1 MDAIRSLSVV
11 STGATW
17 AIYLSLAASVVV
29 ALWYGRQH
37 RRIALAIAAALLAA
51 AYLLLAVW
59 PKPFPDAIPW
69 HIYASCAAAVFVVAT
84 IFLAPRWRWRLAP
97 LAVIPLMLAYLAV
110 NLVYEQYP
118 TLGSF
123 RPVPVTVS
131 MNLDQFREMTTAPI
145 LDGREVGALVT
156 LPAAPLRDAIVY
168 VPPAY
173 WHGEHLPV
181 LVLLAGSPGSP
192 IRWFDEGGAQ
202 QTLDDYQVAH
212 DGVAPIVVSADG
224 TGTTTGNPGCVDGPD
239 LQIQTYLAQQIP
251 QLVKENFRVKEDQRT
266 WTIGGL
272 SYGGTCALQVITNDP
287 TAYGTFLDYS
297 GEAEPNL
304 GGHQRTVDVLFGG
317 DEAAFQAVNPETL
330 LQEAIGTATYKG
342 IAGRFAAGKRDQEA
356 MAALPRQN
364 ELAQKAEMSTTFR
377 SLPGGHSFEVWRVA
391 LRQDID
397 FVAQRGGI
405 Q

>member
-1 MDAIRSLSVV
+1 MDAIRSISVV
-11 STGATW
+11 GTCAAW
-17 AIYLSLAASVVV
+17 AIYLSLAASVIV
-29 ALWYGRQH
+29 ALWLGH
-37 RRIALAIAAALLAA
+37 KRRRTALAVAGVLLAV
-51 AYLLLAVW
+51 AYLALTVW

-69 HIYASCAAAVFVVAT
+69 HIYASGTAAVFVVAS
-84 IFLAPRWRWRLAP
+84 IFLAPRWRWCLAP
-97 LAVIPLMLAYLAV
+97 LAVVPLVLAFLAV

-131 MNLDQFREMTTAPI
+131 MNLDQFRETTTAPI
-145 LDGREVGALVT
+145 LNGREVGALVT

-173 WHGEHLPV
+173 WHGENLPV

-192 IRWFDEGGAQ
+192 IRWFDEGAAQ
-202 QTLDDYQVAH
+202 QTLDDYQTEH
-212 DGVAPIVVSADG
+212 DGVAPLVVSADG

-239 LQIQTYLAQQIP
+239 LQIQTYLAQEIP
-251 QLVKENFRVKEDQRT
+251 QLVKENFRVADDQRT

-287 TAYGTFLDYS
+287 SAYGTFLDYS

-330 LQEAIGTATYKG
+330 LQRAAGRTTYKG
-342 IAGRFAAGKRDQEA
+342 IAGRFVAGERDQES
-356 MAALPRQN
+356 MAALTRQN
-364 ELAQKAEMSTTFR
+364 ELAQKAGMSTTFR

-405 Q
+405 R

>member
-1 MDAIRSLSVV
+1 MDAIRSISVV
-11 STGATW
+11 GTGAAW
-17 AIYLSLAASVVV
+17 AIYLSLAASVIV
-29 ALWYGRQH
+29 ALWLGH
-37 RRIALAIAAALLAA
+37 TRRRTALAVAGVLLAV
-51 AYLLLAVW
+51 AYLALTVW

-69 HIYASCAAAVFVVAT
+69 HIYASGTAAVFVVAS

-97 LAVIPLMLAYLAV
+97 LAVVPLVLAFLTV

-131 MNLDQFREMTTAPI
+131 MNLDQFRETTTAPI
-145 LDGREVGALVT
+145 LNGREVGALVT

-173 WHGEHLPV
+173 WHGENLPV

-192 IRWFDEGGAQ
+192 IRWFDEGAAQ
-202 QTLDDYQVAH
+202 QTLDDYQTEH
-212 DGVAPIVVSADG
+212 DGVAPLVVSADG

-239 LQIQTYLAQQIP
+239 LQIQTYLAQEIP
-251 QLVKENFRVKEDQRT
+251 QLVKENFRVADDQRT

-287 TAYGTFLDYS
+287 SAYGTFLDYS

-330 LQEAIGTATYKG
+330 LQRAAGRTTYKG
-342 IAGRFAAGKRDQEA
+342 IAGRFVAGERDQEA
-356 MAALPRQN
+356 MAALTRQN
-364 ELAQKAEMSTTFR
+364 ELAQKAGMSTTFR
-377 SLPGGHSFEVWRVA
+377 PLPGGHSFEVWRVA

-405 Q
+405 R

>member
-1 MDAIRSLSVV
+1 MVN
-11 STGATW
+11 TGAAW
-17 AIYLSLAASVVV
+17 VIYLSLATSVIV
-29 ALWYGRQH
+29 AFWLGRQ
-37 RRIALAIAAALLAA
+37 RRRVALAIAAALLVV

-69 HIYASCAAAVFVVAT
+69 HIYASGAAAAFVVAT
-84 IFLAPRWRWRLAP
+84 IFLAPQWRWRLAP
-97 LAVIPLMLAYLAV
+97 LAVVPLVLAYLAT
-110 NLVYEQYP
+110 NLVYQQYP

-131 MNLDQFREMTTAPI
+131 MNLDQFRETTSAPI
-145 LDGREVGALVT
+145 LDGKEVGALVT

-173 WHGEHLPV
+173 WHGANLPV

-192 IRWFDEGGAQ
+192 IRWFDEGAAQ
-202 QTLDDYQVAH
+202 QTLDDYQVEH

-239 LQIQTYLAQQIP
+239 LQIQTYLAQEIP

-272 SYGGTCALQVITNDP
+272 SYGGTCALQVITNAP
-287 TAYGTFLDYS
+287 SAYGSFLDYS

-304 GGHQRTVDVLFGG
+304 GGHQRTIDVLFGG

-330 LQEAIGTATYKG
+330 LREAVGATTYKR
-342 IAGRFAAGKRDQEA
+342 IAGRFAAGERDNNA
-356 MAALPRQN
+356 MAALQHQN
-364 ELAQKAEMSTTFR
+364 ELAQKAGMSTTFR

-405 Q
+405 R

>member
-1 MDAIRSLSVV
+1 MDTIRSLSVV
-11 STGATW
+11 GTGAAW
-17 AIYLSLAASVVV
+17 AIYLSLAASVIV
-29 ALWYGRQH
+29 AFWLGHQR
-37 RRIALAIAAALLAA
+37 RRIALAIAAALLVV

-69 HIYASCAAAVFVVAT
+69 QIYASGAAAVFVVAT

-97 LAVIPLMLAYLAV
+97 LAIVPLVLAFLAT

-118 TLGSF
+118 TLGAF
-123 RPVPVTVS
+123 RPIPVTVP
-131 MNLDQFREMTTAPI
+131 MNLDQFRETTSAPI

-156 LPAAPLRDAIVY
+156 LPAAPLRDAVVY

-173 WHGEHLPV
+173 WHGANLPV

-192 IRWFDEGGAQ
+192 SRWFDDGAAQ
-202 QTLDDYQVAH
+202 QTLDDYQVEH

-239 LQIQTYLAQQIP
+239 LQIQTYLAQEIP

-272 SYGGTCALQVITNDP
+272 SYGGTCALQVITNAP
-287 TAYGTFLDYS
+287 SAYGSFLDYS

-317 DEAAFQAVNPETL
+317 DEVAFQAVNPETL
-330 LQEAIGTATYKG
+330 LQKAVGKATYNG
-342 IAGRFAAGKRDQEA
+342 ISGRFVAGERDTNA
-356 MAALPRQN
+356 MAALQHQN
-364 ELAQKAEMSTTFR
+364 ELAQKAGMSTTFR

-405 Q
+405 K